1 MELLK
6 KYFSLLLLLPFLFGF
21 RTYLNSTPWDIN
33 NDSATNRKI
42 FIKYGNATTNVSN
55 DLGSK
60 DPLGSAGANV
70 TVKQLMDSIMDDFND
85 VDASFLT
92 LVDDSDTD
100 YAAMKNK
107 REITISFDGAT
118 GGNAGEAQFEIDGGK
133 FVKCTI
139 NAQSSL
145 LDDAEV
151 FVGTIAHEI
160 GHCLGLAHPQET
172 INSIMSYYTYSDKV
186 RLQIDDK
193 MGMIFLYPKDKSA
206 AAEDATFGLSC
217 ARR

>member
-6 KYFSLLLLLPFLFGF
+6 KYFSLILLLPFLVGF
-21 RTYLNSTPWDIN
+21 RTYLNTTPWDIN
-33 NDSATNRKI
+33 NNNAANRKI
-42 FIKYGNATTNVSN
+42 FVKYSSASTNVSN

-70 TVKQLMDSIMDDFND
+70 TVEQLMDSIFDDFNN
-85 VDASFLT
+85 VDASFIN
-92 LVDDSDTD
+92 LVDTDDSDYD
-100 YAAMKNK
+100 ARKKN

-118 GGNAGEAQFEIDGGK
+118 GGNAGEAQFEISDGK
-133 FVKCTI
+133 FVNCTI

-160 GHCLGLAHPQET
+160 GHCLGLAHPQES

-193 MGMIFLYPKDKSA
+193 MAMIFLYPKDKSA
-206 AAEDATFGLSC
+206 AAEDATFGMSC